1 MPTTKFTY
9 SEEDGTPITDTNE
22 IENIRKQ
29 MKLKEGNYYDAKT
42 INEAID
48 RVFGMR
54 QYEKVYYTYTNT
66 GDALTMNIFVKG
78 LKGAFKLALHYDN
91 EQSVGIIVNYTYR
104 NFCFQ

>member
-1 MPTTKFTY
+1 MGRKKQKHLPEFVALAEAQRRLGIKYEHKMIEEVKMPTTKFTY

-66 GDALTMNIFVKG
+66 GML
-78 LKGAFKLALHYDN
+78 L
-91 EQSVGIIVNYTYR
+91 Q
-104 NFCFQ
+104 

>member
-66 GDALTMNIFVKG
+66 GDALTMNIFVRAKKAH
-78 LKGAFKLALHYDN
+78 LNSLCIMTTNSL
-91 EQSVGIIVNYTYR
+91 
-104 NFCFQ
+104 

>member
-1 MPTTKFTY
+1 MIEEVKMPTTKFTY

-78 LKGAFKLALHYDN
+78 LKRR
-91 EQSVGIIVNYTYR
+91 I
-104 NFCFQ
+104 